1 MFAEHVVSLHL
12 LRKIGPVL
20 RLTQGARTIGA
31 SVLHRSKLAD
41 FMTEPSA
48 ISTSNSSSSRTS
60 TQAWLSVIALA
71 LGAFVFNTSE
81 FVPVGLL
88 SGIGASFEMPVE
100 QVGLMLTI
108 YAWVVALA
116 SLPFMLMT
124 RRVERR
130 KLLMWVFAVF
140 VVSHG
145 LSGVAWSF
153 SSLVI
158 SRIGI
163 ALSHAIFWSITASLA
178 VRVAPPG
185 KKAMALSLLATG
197 TSVAMVLGIP
207 LGRIVGEWLG
217 WRMTFLAIG
226 GVAAVVML
234 VLGKLLPLLPS
245 ENAGSLASVPML
257 FKRPALVGIYVLLVV
272 VITGQFTAYSYIE
285 PFVQVVA
292 GFEGNVT
299 TAVLLLYGGMG
310 IVGSV
315 LFSWMGMKFP
325 RGFLVAAIAVLALSL
340 LLLVVSSAHVW
351 SLYLQSAIWG
361 VAMICFALSMQS
373 KVLRLAPDATDVAM
387 SMFSGIFNIGIGG
400 GALLGSIVSQTAGMG
415 QIGYVGGVLI
425 ALGAAGCAF
434 MMIKLADQFVLSP
447 VKH

>member
-1 MFAEHVVSLHL
+1 
-12 LRKIGPVL
+12 
-20 RLTQGARTIGA
+20 
-31 SVLHRSKLAD
+31 
-41 FMTEPSA
+41 MTEPLASP
-48 ISTSNSSSSRTS
+48 ISTSTSPARTHG
-60 TQAWLSVIALA
+60 QAWLSVIALA

-88 SGIGASFEMPVE
+88 SSIGASFDMPVE

-116 SLPFMLMT
+116 SLPFMLLT
-124 RRVERR
+124 RKVERR
-130 KLLMWVFAVF
+130 KLLMGVFAVF
-140 VVSHG
+140 VLSHL
-145 LSGVAWSF
+145 LSGVAWSYA
-153 SSLVI
+153 SLVI

-163 ALSHAIFWSITASLA
+163 ALSHAVFWSITASLA

-185 KKAMALSLLATG
+185 RKAMALSLLATG

-226 GVAAVVML
+226 GVAAAVML

-245 ENAGSLASVPML
+245 ENAGSLSSVPML
-257 FKRPALVGIYVLLVV
+257 FRRPALVGIYVLLVV

-285 PFVQVVA
+285 PFVQDTA
-292 GFEGNVT
+292 GHAGDVT

-315 LFSWMGMKFP
+315 LFGWFGMRFP
-325 RGFLVAAIAVLALSL
+325 RGFLLASIGVLALSL
-340 LLLVVSSAHVW
+340 LLLVMSSTHVW
-351 SLYLQSAIWG
+351 SLYLQSSVWG
-361 VAMICFALSMQS
+361 IAMICFALSMQS
-373 KVLRLAPDATDVAM
+373 KVLNLAPDATDVAM

-400 GALLGSIVSQTAGMG
+400 GALLGSIVSQQWGMTH
-415 QIGYVGGVLI
+415 IGVVGGLLI
-425 ALGAAGCAF
+425 VMGGALWLF
-434 MMIKLADQFVLSP
+434 MMLKLADSFRLKS
-447 VKH
+447 

>member
-1 MFAEHVVSLHL
+1 MTDPTVSLSA
-12 LRKIGPVL
+12 PAAP
-20 RLTQGARTIGA
+20 QRTA
-31 SVLHRSKLAD
+31 A
-41 FMTEPSA
+41 
-48 ISTSNSSSSRTS
+48 
-60 TQAWLSVIALA
+60 QAWLSVIALA
-71 LGAFVFNTSE
+71 LGAFVFNTTE

-88 SGIGASFEMPVE
+88 GGIGASFGMPAE

-116 SLPFMLMT
+116 SLPCMLMT
-124 RRVERR
+124 KQVERR
-130 KLLMWVFAVF
+130 RLLMAVFAVF
-140 VVSHG
+140 VASHV

-153 SSLVI
+153 ASLVV

-185 KKAMALSLLATG
+185 RKAMALSLLATG

-207 LGRIVGEWLG
+207 LGRVVGEALG

-226 GVAAVVML
+226 AVAAVVML

-245 ENAGSLASVPML
+245 ENAGSLESVPML
-257 FKRPALVGIYVLLVV
+257 FRRPALVSIYVLLVV

-285 PFVQVVA
+285 PFVQDVA
-292 GFEGNVT
+292 GLAPEVT
-299 TAVLLLYGGMG
+299 TTVLLLYGGMG

-315 LFSWMGMKFP
+315 LFGWLGMRYP
-325 RGFLVAAIAVLALSL
+325 RGFLMAAIAVLAAC
-340 LLLVVSSAHVW
+340 LLVLVASSHYAW
-351 SLYLQSAIWG
+351 SLYLQSAVWG

-373 KVLRLAPDATDVAM
+373 KVLKLAPDATDVAM

-400 GALLGSIVSQTAGMG
+400 GALLGSQVSMHWGMG
-415 QIGYVGGVLI
+415 HIGVVGGTLV
-425 ALGAAGCAF
+425 ALGGLGCAL
-434 MMIKLADQFVLSP
+434 MMVKLADSFRQAP
-447 VKH
+447 ARR